1 MQGTIQ
7 EMGQSKAGNP
17 KVKINGT
24 WYSIKSAFGLGVGSV
39 LDFEAQPFTINGR
52 TYQGIEK
59 FAALPI
65 QAAPAPQTASAPW
78 PASTAPIGASPS
90 IPAPSGYTEPERLW
104 LSNVVAAA
112 ITAGKIVD
120 PCDLPAWVNA
130 ALYSLRNAKAD
141 LGSTPVDF

>member
-1 MQGTIQ
+1 MQGAIT
-7 EMGQSKAGNP
+7 EMGLSKAGNP

-78 PASTAPIGASPS
+78 PASRPSVPLNQPPPLPIPQAL
-90 IPAPSGYTEPERLW
+90 TEPELRFI
-104 LSNVVAAA
+104 SNCVGSAIAAGT
-112 ITAGKIVD
+112 IKD
-120 PCDLPAWVNA
+120 PIDLIAWVKGAQA
-130 ALYSLRNAKAD
+130 ALQSLSEGA
-141 LGSTPVDF
+141 F